1 MLRAVRKRV
10 DNIQEQMRN
19 ISIRME
25 TLRNLRE
32 ILEIKKKGN
41 RNRECP

>member
-10 DNIQEQMRN
+10 DSIQEQMRN

-25 TLRNLRE
+25 TLRNLKE
-32 ILEIKKKGN
+32 ILEIKKK
-41 RNRECP
+41 RQQK